1 MRPRQAP
8 LRLVWTLIAAGALS
22 GIAPAPVAYAY
33 ESWCDLVEYHAP
45 RIALVS
51 EPLRTSHE
59 QRDIDRLNLFYNRAI
74 PQLNTVAFA
83 TFWYPNIWGS
93 PDIRSDTRALLAAM
107 DSLQDLAN
115 DAQPTEGAVQDVD
128 NALGSLHKQCDGHR
142 GLPPRP
148 GN

>member
-1 MRPRQAP
+1 MRARQAS
-8 LRLVWTLIAAGALS
+8 LRLACALSAAGALL
-22 GIAPAPVAYAY
+22 GVAPEPPAYAY

-51 EPLRTSHE
+51 EPLRTSYQ

-93 PDIRSDTRALLAAM
+93 PDIRSDTRTLLAAM
-107 DSLQDLAN
+107 DNLQDLAN
-115 DAQPTEGAVQDVD
+115 DAQPTGGAVQDVD
-128 NALGSLHKQCDGHR
+128 NALGSLHTQCNGNR
-142 GLPPRP
+142 GLPPNP
-148 GN
+148 EK